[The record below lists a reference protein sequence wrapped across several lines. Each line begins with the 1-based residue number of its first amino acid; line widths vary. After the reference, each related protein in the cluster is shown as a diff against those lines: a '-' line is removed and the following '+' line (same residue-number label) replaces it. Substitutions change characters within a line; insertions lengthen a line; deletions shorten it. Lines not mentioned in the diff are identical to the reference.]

1 MLLPCVSVLWG
12 AELPPTAA
20 ASSAPHVPAPLCP
33 PAHAAARRAGSQH
46 DAEPWLPLE
55 QGFSMETPVRN
66 KMCRRGSARAI
77 QSLCWGRLHRCV
89 VALALLQWCC
99 SFDPQPWAV
108 LCSALW
114 HPSGKANWNLG
125 GAQPPCWNRLYK
137 HQKKPNVDSGIE
149 TARVIDHFD
158 RMSFESLALFV
169 CSKIANLNNKMG
181 A

>member
-77 QSLCWGRLHRCV
+77 QSLCWEGCTAVLWHLH
-89 VALALLQWCC
+89 CC
-99 SFDPQPWAV
+99 SGAAALTLSSGQCCAQLCGTLQERQTETWEV
-108 LCSALW
+108 LSHLAGIGYTSTKKNKRGLRHRNCKGHW
-114 HPSGKANWNLG
+114 PFWQNEFWESG
-125 GAQPPCWNRLYK
+125 
-137 HQKKPNVDSGIE
+137 
-149 TARVIDHFD
+149 
-158 RMSFESLALFV
+158 FV
-169 CSKIANLNNKMG
+169 CL
-181 A
+181 